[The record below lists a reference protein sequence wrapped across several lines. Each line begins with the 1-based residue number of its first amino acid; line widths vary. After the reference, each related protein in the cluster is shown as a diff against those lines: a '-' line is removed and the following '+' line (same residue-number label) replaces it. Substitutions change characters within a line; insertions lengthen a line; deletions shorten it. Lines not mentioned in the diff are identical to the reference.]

1 MLSARSNSTSTAWI
15 TVTAPADGRLLGTV
29 PTHTAD
35 GVDALVAALRRDQWH
50 WRSLGV
56 VGRVHW
62 MTRFRDW
69 LLDNRDTLV
78 ELLADET
85 GKSVCAAEREFRL
98 GIDAVDFH
106 RTHGADFLGTQR
118 LRSLR
123 VPNVALRLT
132 IAHHPCAVVGVLTG
146 WTYPLATMLFDAV
159 PALLSGSAV
168 LARPA
173 SVTPLTTRAVVT
185 GWSQVGAPPVL
196 EYAVGPDA
204 GPAVVDTVDAVH
216 FTGSP
221 ETGKVVALRAAA
233 RLIPC
238 RLELGGKSSAIVL
251 KDADLDHAAVGIA
264 LGGLAE
270 SGQNCH
276 SVERVFVE
284 SAVYDAFVDRLV
296 AEVAAFGTADPDD
309 TGADVLTSAAH
320 VRHIEDQVRDAVAHG
335 ARLRIGGAG
344 SGHMFAPTV
353 LADVA
358 PGARVL
364 TRQTLGPVL
373 PVVRVADAEQA
384 IAAANDT
391 CGPCVSVWTT
401 DDAAGAYLAGRLLA
415 SRIGRNDVS
424 VHLVP
429 PAYT

>member
-1 MLSARSNSTSTAWI
+1 MLSARTNSTSTDWI
-15 TVTAPADGRLLGTV
+15 TVTAPVDGRLLGTV
-29 PTHTAD
+29 PTHTVD
-35 GVDALVAALRRDQWH
+35 GVDALVAGLRRDQWQ

-62 MTRFRDW
+62 MTRLRDW

-85 GKSVCAAEREFRL
+85 GKSVSAALREFRL
-98 GIDAVDFH
+98 GIDAIDFH
-106 RTHGADFLGTQR
+106 RTHGAEFLGTHR
-118 LRSLR
+118 PRPLH

-132 IAHHPCAVVGVLTG
+132 IAHRPCAVVGVLAG

-168 LARPA
+168 LVRPA
-173 SVTPLTTRAVVT
+173 SVTPLTTRAVIT
-185 GWSQVGAPPVL
+185 GWTQVGAPPVL

-204 GPAVVDTVDAVH
+204 GRAVVDCVDAVH

-238 RLELGGKSSAIVL
+238 RLEIGGKSSAIVL
-251 KDADLDHAAVGIA
+251 ADADLDRAAVGIA

-276 SVERVFVE
+276 SIERVFVE
-284 SAVYDAFVDRLV
+284 SAVYDAFVERLV
-296 AEVAAFGTADPDD
+296 AEVAAFGADDPDD
-309 TGADVLTSAAH
+309 SGVDVLTSAAH
-320 VRHIEDQVRDAVAHG
+320 VRHLEEQVRDAVAHG
-335 ARLRIGGAG
+335 ATLRIGGAG
-344 SGHMFAPTV
+344 SGHVFAPTV
-353 LADVA
+353 LA
-358 PGARVL
+358 GAAAGMRVL
-364 TRQTLGPVL
+364 TQQTLGPIL
-373 PVVRVADAEQA
+373 PVVRVDDVDQA
-384 IAAANDT
+384 AVAANEA
-391 CGPCVSVWTT
+391 CGPCASVWTT
-401 DDAAGAYLAGRLLA
+401 DDAAEAYLAGRLLA
-415 SRIGRNDVS
+415 PRIGHNDVS

-429 PAYT
+429 LTYA